1 MLHVPRQL
9 LKQLLTNATGLQ
21 EEWARQPQ
29 WFNLYGVV
37 SQIVVQE
44 FAKNRRST
52 GLVPLFGPESV
63 VSWENLRSI
72 AFRSDDQ
79 PLGFSLTPFLDKS
92 MSGSYNTIWIH
103 LGNERSFTS
112 YVSLRT
118 AGLQGTRVLTP
129 RWCKIEEIWVC
140 AEVAFLCGYSYQM
153 LYGLVWCMM
162 EIPMNGLN
170 PYSFFEKG
178 TDEIW

>member
-63 VSWENLRSI
+63 VS
-72 AFRSDDQ
+72 
-79 PLGFSLTPFLDKS
+79 
-92 MSGSYNTIWIH
+92 
-103 LGNERSFTS
+103 
-112 YVSLRT
+112 
-118 AGLQGTRVLTP
+118 
-129 RWCKIEEIWVC
+129 
-140 AEVAFLCGYSYQM
+140 
-153 LYGLVWCMM
+153 
-162 EIPMNGLN
+162 
-170 PYSFFEKG
+170 
-178 TDEIW
+178 